1 MQGVKRMG
9 QDSKSSESIW
19 KMVMKHTGEY
29 QTGGGG
35 GGRAGSAA
43 PVTL

>member
-29 QTGGGG
+29 QTGGKVEE
-35 GGRAGSAA
+35 REQE
-43 PVTL
+43 VQLL